1 MQQNKFMIGGLTPQC
16 AKDHHD
22 ENFGTAIAG
31 MAAVKE
37 EAASNT
43 LSLSHINLVKN
54 TESQSAS

>member
-1 MQQNKFMIGGLTPQC
+1 MIGGLTPQC
-16 AKDHHD
+16 AKDHD

-37 EAASNT
+37 EAAASTSNT

-54 TESQSAS
+54 TD

>member
-1 MQQNKFMIGGLTPQC
+1 MIGGLTPQC